1 VRQPGGIGIFGGTFN
16 PIHLGHLRAAE
27 EVRERVGLD
36 EVRFVPAAAPPHKSA
51 GELASAPDR
60 LRMVELAIAHVA
72 GFRASAIELERPG
85 PSYSVDTLRA
95 LRNQLGEDR
104 LVFILG
110 LDAFRE
116 LHTWKDCAEI
126 FGLSDVVVVTRPPCP
141 DGLTPAQIP
150 LAAREAFR
158 YDPISE
164 SFRHAS
170 GHVLTFQ
177 RITALDISA
186 ATIRAHVA
194 ARRSIRFLVPPAVEA
209 YIVERGLYR
218 QEDVRR

>member
-1 VRQPGGIGIFGGTFN
+1 
-16 PIHLGHLRAAE
+16 
-27 EVRERVGLD
+27 
-36 EVRFVPAAAPPHKSA
+36 
-51 GELASAPDR
+51 
-60 LRMVELAIAHVA
+60 
-72 GFRASAIELERPG
+72 
-85 PSYSVDTLRA
+85 
-95 LRNQLGEDR
+95 
-104 LVFILG
+104 
-110 LDAFRE
+110 
-116 LHTWKDCAEI
+116 
-126 FGLSDVVVVTRPPCP
+126 VVTRPPCP

-194 ARRSIRFLVPPAVEA
+194 ARRSIRFLVSPAVEA